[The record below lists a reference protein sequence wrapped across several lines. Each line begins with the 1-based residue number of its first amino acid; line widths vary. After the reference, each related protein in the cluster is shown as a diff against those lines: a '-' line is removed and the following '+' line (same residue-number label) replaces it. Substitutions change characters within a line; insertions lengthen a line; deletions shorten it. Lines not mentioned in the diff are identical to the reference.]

1 MAHAL
6 RHSVGLDIKALAYA
20 LLVHGLVLVALVANL
35 YWPTNRDVQKQN
47 IIEAR
52 VVLDTSTTPAPKA
65 TPVKPSESAQDIAQR
80 KAEAA
85 AKQKAIAL
93 AKKRAAEKA
102 RKEAALKKKK
112 QQQEAAAQRHRQA
125 QKDLKQA
132 LAAEEQER
140 VAQASEAK
148 AMAAM
153 AELEG
158 LIRERVT
165 RNWSRPAGAP
175 DGLNCLV
182 RVRMAPG
189 GEVLDV
195 KTVKSS
201 GNVLFDRS
209 VVNAVYKAA
218 PLPVPDDPKLFQ
230 YVREIN
236 IKFDPKDQ

>member
-6 RHSVGLDIKALAYA
+6 RHSVGLDIKAFAYA
-20 LLVHGLVLVALVANL
+20 LLVHGLVLIALVANL
-35 YWPTNRDVQKQN
+35 YWPSNRGLPKQN

-52 VVLDTSTTPAPKA
+52 VVLDKSTTTAPK
-65 TPVKPSESAQDIAQR
+65 PVPAKPKESAQDVAQK

-93 AKKRAAEKA
+93 EKKRAEEKA

-125 QKDLKQA
+125 QKELKQA

-140 VAQASEAK
+140 TAQANEAK

-153 AELEG
+153 ADLEG

-165 RNWSRPAGAP
+165 RNWNRPAGTP
-175 DGLNCLV
+175 DGLDCLV
-182 RVRMAPG
+182 RVRLAPG

-201 GNVLFDRS
+201 GNLLFDRS